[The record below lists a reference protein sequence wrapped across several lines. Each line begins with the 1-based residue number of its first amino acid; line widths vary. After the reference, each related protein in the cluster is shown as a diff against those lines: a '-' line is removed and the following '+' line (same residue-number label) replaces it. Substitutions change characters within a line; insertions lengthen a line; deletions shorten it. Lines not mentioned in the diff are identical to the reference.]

1 MKTLL
6 IYKSVSG
13 LTRRYAEYIAR
24 QTGCTLLP
32 LRQATPAAVQGYDA
46 IVFGT
51 RLHAGHLVAWPRA
64 RRLLAASGAPRCAVF
79 ATGAMP
85 AAATAELEKV
95 WRDNLSAQE
104 QATLP
109 HFYLPAGLCYEQ
121 MSRTDRLMM
130 RMAASFLEKQYGAD
144 SRNQRSAASRGDS
157 QANGRD
163 GAPAEGQGGS
173 SAIGHADDAA
183 DGQGAP
189 SAAAPA
195 AIDLRHSFS
204 LYDEAYAR
212 PLIRF
217 LRGETGV

>member
-13 LTRRYAEYIAR
+13 FTQRYAEYIAR
-24 QTGCTLLP
+24 QTGCALLP

-51 RLHAGHLVAWPRA
+51 RLHARRLVAWPRA
-64 RRLLAASGAPRCAVF
+64 RRLLAASGAVRCAVF
-79 ATGAMP
+79 ATGATP

-104 QATLP
+104 QAALP

-130 RMAASFLEKQYGAD
+130 RMAAPFLEKQYDAD
-144 SRNQRSAASRGDS
+144 GQGGRSAIGRGDS
-157 QANGRD
+157 QANDHG

-173 SAIGHADDAA
+173 SAIGRADDVA
-183 DGQGAP
+183 DGGGAP
-189 SAAAPA
+189 AAAPTA
-195 AIDLRHSFS
+195 LDLRHSFS

-217 LRGETGV
+217 LRGETGA